1 MLAGHEAG
9 DCVVDAS
16 VGIKLFLREPL
27 SDAAHVLFAHLADD
41 PPAQFYVPDLF
52 FVECAN
58 ILWKYVRRFGY
69 PAADAKQ
76 AIADL
81 VTLPLEQVPT
91 AVLVEDALALALE
104 TGCTAYDGVY
114 AALARRLALPLITA
128 DEALVRR
135 FAGSAADVRM
145 LDVGPFV

>member
-27 SDAAHVLFAHLADD
+27 SDAAHAFFAHLAED
-41 PPAQFYVPDLF
+41 PPARLFVPDLF

-69 PAADAKQ
+69 P
-76 AIADL
+76 
-81 VTLPLEQVPT
+81 VPRT
-91 AVLVEDALALALE
+91 E
-104 TGCTAYDGVY
+104 TGLIPLADTITEF
-114 AALARRLALPLITA
+114 ALGGMERIRHLGDQPL
-128 DEALVRR
+128 R
-135 FAGSAADVRM
+135 
-145 LDVGPFV
+145 P

>member
-27 SDAAHVLFAHLADD
+27 SDAAHVLFTHLAED
-41 PPAQFYVPDLF
+41 PTARFFVPDLF

-91 AVLVEDALALALE
+91 AALVEDALALALE

-135 FAGSAADVRM
+135 FAGTGIDVRV
-145 LDVGPFV
+145 LSPGA